1 LRTVPTDRPT
11 VSCEHGRRAA
21 APYRLRKRTP
31 GRHAARAHVSPDDG
45 GDGDARVL
53 RRCLLPAESARVTN
67 DDDGPVAATL
77 RRRCVVEKG
86 RGDGKNVAG
95 ARRIFPISARRV
107 VLLIIIPAN
116 NEIREKGLGRVFS
129 LPRRVPVTWA
139 FRLRPPPSHLITEPR
154 ARNRRVYRTTGFPV
168 FNYRFR
174 NSDDR
179 VRIPSMATGNI
190 LTRVADQL
198 VSLLSHRI
206 DRGTIPPNCLPAA
219 SVRDGI
225 ARDRFRSRMTMIPSP
240 PP

>member
-1 LRTVPTDRPT
+1 MRTVPTDRPT

-53 RRCLLPAESARVTN
+53 RHCLLPAESARVTN

-129 LPRRVPVTWA
+129 LYVGLSSSSSTISPHHGTPREKSS
-139 FRLRPPPSHLITEPR
+139 RLSYHGIS
-154 ARNRRVYRTTGFPV
+154 
-168 FNYRFR
+168 RF
-174 NSDDR
+174 
-179 VRIPSMATGNI
+179 
-190 LTRVADQL
+190 
-198 VSLLSHRI
+198 
-206 DRGTIPPNCLPAA
+206 
-219 SVRDGI
+219 
-225 ARDRFRSRMTMIPSP
+225 
-240 PP
+240 